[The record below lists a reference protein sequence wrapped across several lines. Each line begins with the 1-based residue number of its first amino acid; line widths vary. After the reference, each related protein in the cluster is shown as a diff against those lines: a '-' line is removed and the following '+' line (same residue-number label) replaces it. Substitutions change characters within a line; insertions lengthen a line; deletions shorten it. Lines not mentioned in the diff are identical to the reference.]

1 MQKDPIN
8 KNKSSKQKSNQNL
21 KENKTEEQ
29 KKDSVD
35 KTQEIIN
42 DLKHKLKECE
52 DKLLRSLAEN
62 DNLRKRHEKE
72 TEDNLKYATKNFA
85 FSLLPVT
92 DNFQRAIQ
100 SIPDDVSEK
109 DKLLKNLVIGIQ
121 AVEKEL
127 DDVFVKNGIKKFDSL
142 DQKFNPEL
150 HQAVSKV
157 NNDKPEGTIVE
168 EFQKGYMIGDRLL
181 RAAMVVVSMG
191 PEKKQEKK

>member
-1 MQKDPIN
+1 MQKDQID
-8 KNKSSKQKSNQNL
+8 KNKTSKQKSNQNL
-21 KENKTEEQ
+21 KEKKNVEQ
-29 KKDSVD
+29 KKDSTDQTEAIVS
-35 KTQEIIN
+35 

-100 SIPDDVSEK
+100 SIPDEVSEEE
-109 DKLLKNLVIGIQ
+109 KLLKNLVIGIQ

-127 DDVFVKNGIKKFDSL
+127 NDVFVKNGIKKFDSL
-142 DQKFNPEL
+142 GQKFNPEI
-150 HQAVSKV
+150 HQAVSRV
-157 NNDKPEGTIVE
+157 NNEKPEGIIVE
-168 EFQKGYMIGDRLL
+168 EFQKGYMIGERLL

-191 PEKKQEKK
+191 QDKKEDKK

>member
-8 KNKSSKQKSNQNL
+8 KNKSSKQKFNQNL

-42 DLKHKLKECE
+42 DLKLKLKECE

-92 DNFQRAIQ
+92 DNFQRAVQ

-127 DDVFVKNGIKKFDSL
+127 DDVFLKNGIKKFDSL
-142 DQKFNPEL
+142 DQKFNPEI

-168 EFQKGYMIGDRLL
+168 EFQRGYMIGDRLL

-191 PEKKQEKK
+191 PEKKEEKK

>member
-1 MQKDPIN
+1 MEKDPIN

-127 DDVFVKNGIKKFDSL
+127 DDVFLKNGIKKFDSL

-157 NNDKPEGTIVE
+157 NNNKPEGTIVE

>member
-29 KKDSVD
+29 KKDSVG
-35 KTQEIIN
+35 KNQEIVN

-85 FSLLPVT
+85 FSLLPVI

-142 DQKFNPEL
+142 DQKFNPEI

-168 EFQKGYMIGDRLL
+168 EFQRGYMIGDRLL

-191 PEKKQEKK
+191 PEKKEEKK

>member
-8 KNKSSKQKSNQNL
+8 KTKSSKQKSNQNL

-29 KKDSVD
+29 KKESVD
-35 KTQEIIN
+35 KNQETIN

-127 DDVFVKNGIKKFDSL
+127 DDVFLKNGIKKFDSL

-168 EFQKGYMIGDRLL
+168 EFQRGYMIGDRLL

-191 PEKKQEKK
+191 PEKKEEKK

>member
-8 KNKSSKQKSNQNL
+8 KNKSSKQKSNQNF

-29 KKDSVD
+29 KKDSVG
-35 KTQEIIN
+35 KNQEIVY

-127 DDVFVKNGIKKFDSL
+127 DDVFLKNGIKKFDSL
-142 DQKFNPEL
+142 DQKFNPEI

-168 EFQKGYMIGDRLL
+168 EFQRGYMIGDRLL

-191 PEKKQEKK
+191 PEKKEEKK

>member
-8 KNKSSKQKSNQNL
+8 KNKSSKQKSNQDL

-35 KTQEIIN
+35 KNQEIVN

-127 DDVFVKNGIKKFDSL
+127 DDVFLKNGIKKFDSL

-168 EFQKGYMIGDRLL
+168 EFQRGYMIGDRLL

-191 PEKKQEKK
+191 PEKKEEKK

>member
-1 MQKDPIN
+1 MNQKDKIE
-8 KNKSSKQKSNQNL
+8 KNKDTGQKNSPNTKNQSNTTNQKNNTEFEKIINEL
-21 KENKTEEQ
+21 KE
-29 KKDSVD
+29 
-35 KTQEIIN
+35 
-42 DLKHKLKECE
+42 KLKDVE

-127 DDVFVKNGIKKFDSL
+127 DDVFLKNGIKKFDSL

-168 EFQKGYMIGDRLL
+168 EYQRGYMIGDRLL

-191 PEKKQEKK
+191 PEKKEEKK